1 MLGTKAMMILTF
13 SHSLGRRHLFM
24 HTTPAC
30 SCISMLLDPGD
41 SQRITRDNGLRQDH
55 LQGEVYMNLTDVGT
69 CNSSEE
75 TLFAF

>member
-1 MLGTKAMMILTF
+1 
-13 SHSLGRRHLFM
+13 
-24 HTTPAC
+24 
-30 SCISMLLDPGD
+30 MLLDPGD